1 MMENNWPFGGKEGN
15 VMKKKITYTDEPP
28 GVDLDN
34 AVVVKDFLPR
44 PKDLVLRKER
54 VVTLRLDDSTIAEL
68 KAEADRKDWV
78 FQVSLGCGY
87 GNGWKVHMHAHKL
100 TSISAGAILPAKF
113 AEDLHYKNRFK

>member
-1 MMENNWPFGGKEGN
+1 
-15 VMKKKITYTDEPP
+15 MKKKITYTDEPP

-68 KAEADRKDWV
+68 KAEADRKGLGVSSLIRMWV
-78 FQVSLGCGY
+78 RERLESA
-87 GNGWKVHMHAHKL
+87 HAR
-100 TSISAGAILPAKF
+100 S
-113 AEDLHYKNRFK
+113 